1 MDFLPIFLNIKG
13 RKCLLVGGGEVAA
26 RKAALLNRAGAKLC
40 VVAPSVSDQLR
51 SACDPQSTEYL
62 RAEFHD
68 SHLDG
73 AVLAIAATDNESV
86 NRQVSEAATGKGIPV
101 NAVDQ
106 PALCSFIVPAI
117 VDRSPLV
124 VAISSSG
131 SSPVLSRKIKEL
143 VETHLPARAGELAA
157 ILDSFRNRAKAT
169 VTDFDKRLRF
179 WESVFDSA
187 VPELVYSG
195 QDEKAHELLQQML
208 EQAGKDSSALRGE
221 VYLVGAGPGDPDLL
235 TLKALRL
242 MHKADIVLYDR
253 LVSKE
258 IMARLRP
265 DAEKI
270 HVGKQR
276 QNHPVPQEE
285 INELL
290 IKHARAGKKVLRL
303 KGGDPFIFGRGGEE
317 LARLAEAHI
326 PFQIVPGIT
335 AASGCAS
342 YAGIPL
348 THRDHAQSVQFV
360 AGHMKDGELDL
371 QWEQLIAPQQTLV
384 FYMALVSLELICE
397 QLIARGK
404 DRDTPVAV
412 VQQGTTNNQ
421 RVVEG
426 NLANIAERVAA
437 SELQAPTIT
446 IIGEVVRLREKLDWF
461 VSKAEAEAGDQAR
474 PPDDTA

>member
-1 MDFLPIFLNIKG
+1 MDFLPIFLNIKD

-26 RKAALLNRAGAKLC
+26 RKAALLTRAGARLC
-40 VVAPSVSDQLR
+40 VVAPFVSEQLK
-51 SACDPQSTEYL
+51 SACDPLSTDYL
-62 RAEFHD
+62 ETEFHD
-68 SHLDG
+68 THLEG
-73 AVLAIAATDNESV
+73 AVLAIAATDDASV
-86 NRQVSEAATGKGIPV
+86 NQQVSQAAREKGIPV
-101 NAVDQ
+101 NVVDQ
-106 PALCSFIVPAI
+106 PHLCSFIVPAI

-124 VAISSSG
+124 VAVSSSG

-143 VETHLPARAGELAA
+143 VETHVPARAGQLAA
-157 ILDSFRNRAKAT
+157 MLDSFRDRVKST
-169 VTDFDKRLRF
+169 IPDFDKRLRF
-179 WESVFDSA
+179 WEAVFDSA

-195 QDEKAHELLQQML
+195 QEERARGLLEDML
-208 EQAGKDSSALRGE
+208 GEAATDSSAVQGE

-285 INELL
+285 INDLL

-317 LARLAEAHI
+317 LARLAEANI

-360 AGHMKDGELDL
+360 TGHVKDGEYALEWD
-371 QWEQLIAPQQTLV
+371 QLIAPQQTLV
-384 FYMALVSLELICE
+384 FYMALVSLEAICD
-397 QLIARGK
+397 QLIQRGK
-404 DRDTPVAV
+404 NKDTPVAV
-412 VQQGTTNNQ
+412 VQQGTTNSQ
-421 RVVEG
+421 RVVVG
-426 NLANIAERVAA
+426 NLANIAARVAA
-437 SELQAPTIT
+437 SELKAPTIT
-446 IIGEVVRLREKLDWF
+446 IIGDVVRLRDKLSWF
-461 VSKAEAEAGDQAR
+461 TGEGEAEATD
-474 PPDDTA
+474 